1 MSEPLLCS
9 TPVLA
14 AVAPKKRSIVYID
27 GFNFYYG
34 MLAERPD
41 LKWLNYQRLA
51 ELLRPDDEILKVRLF
66 TTVVDQDHRRL
77 PGESSKHD
85 RQSRILAAL
94 RTQPKITITPGKFSD
109 RERECLVSSSFC
121 SVPKGPRRK
130 YWAREEK
137 QTDVQL
143 ALQIVLDVQE
153 EKAAGRQLDN
163 IVLISGDIDMLPALT
178 VAFQQDKKVRAAIYI
193 PVHEAQLK
201 NRRKDEFTKYCDPVK
216 PIPEKYLRLAQ
227 FPDVVELRPG
237 VTVGR
242 PSEWPKPVPPLRP
255 PSA

>member
-1 MSEPLLCS
+1 MSDPFPPS
-9 TPVLA
+9 SPVIA
-14 AVAPKKRSIVYID
+14 PIVPKKRSIVYID

-34 MLAERPD
+34 MLAERSD

-51 ELLRPDDEILKVRLF
+51 ELLRPDDDILKVRLF
-66 TTVVDQDHRRL
+66 TSVVDQDPRRR
-77 PGESSKHD
+77 PGESTKHD

-109 RERECLVSSSFC
+109 RERECLVSSSCC
-121 SVPKGPRRK
+121 SVPKGPQRK
-130 YWAREEK
+130 YWGREEK

-153 EKAAGRQLDN
+153 EKAAGRQLAN
-163 IVLISGDIDMLPALT
+163 IVLLSGDIDMLPALA
-178 VAFQQDKKVRAAIYI
+178 VAFQQDKKVRAVIYI

-201 NRRKDEFTKYCDPVK
+201 HRRKDEFSKYCDPVK

-227 FPDVVELRPG
+227 FPDIVELRPG
-237 VTVGR
+237 VTVER
-242 PSEWPKPVPPLRP
+242 PIEWPKPVPPVRST
-255 PSA
+255 SA